1 MPPSPKV
8 PGGVGGALGGLIL
21 DHLINP
27 PPVSPAGL
35 DQIDPGLLYPAPPPQ
50 IVQDEV
56 PQDWYGGQNPNTV
69 YQAVY
74 AVANVIGG
82 QFLGWFP
89 DAYGDSLTGAP
100 FTNPIMYAAGQP
112 LNTFQHWR
120 WTNNDRARTYI
131 VKVVKADGTNPS
143 VIAGTWAGLWFKG
156 FVVAS
161 TGESDGAD
169 PPPKIPSA
177 SSDAGNNFAPTP
189 LPGLAPSPLPGT
201 TGSNTDSN
209 RKAGYPPSTTPTTQP
224 NTTAP
229 STPTNPPDALGTD
242 TNNTPNNFVPD
253 LPLVPPGV
261 IAPPPTSRV
270 PSNTPSNTPSPV
282 TRPYVPNTGTNVNNG
297 AQPGTDIA
305 PRDTPDAVQ
314 TPVDRCV
321 TDCPMPPVNLNP
333 TDSANLNSML
343 GLLQA
348 IMALLQAVNTWL
360 ISTLLPIVNTIN
372 ATTTTINNFVQTAWR
387 ATRMD
392 KVINALNLLVALHN
406 AALLSRN
413 LGETLGELTSQSLS
427 SFGIEDE
434 EGNPLDIN
442 ETIGS
447 LTESFFTSLLGQ
459 EVYTGIKDT
468 WHKASRI
475 LSSASNIIWTIRSI
489 TDSMREIAE
498 WTAENTGKIG
508 NALKRFRVVGENAYK
523 WMPEQVT
530 ATNAWMLRIN
540 RFREGVDSIDDTASS
555 LSSVLSEVQGIQ
567 EEFDQLDEQKNKFN
581 ENLQALTPK
590 EREDNTPVKEARA
603 DSLEASKAPTGIE
616 DVFRGEG
623 EELQ

>member
-270 PSNTPSNTPSPV
+270 PSNTPSITPSPV

-333 TDSANLNSML
+333 TDQTNQNIDNTREVLDSKLNEILDELGFEFEGDFATYTCPTAEYLQNNPGAVISDGLVTKEVNQYSGKGFEGVQTVFEKLEITLRRMQESICAERQDGDTVTIVAAPEVQGNVANKILVLDFTTVEAFPGLNETKSKWRV
-343 GLLQA
+343 Q
-348 IMALLQAVNTWL
+348 IPNPIEDITW
-360 ISTLLPIVNTIN
+360 STLRNVRWFRGSLYGQVRLQGYKSIISGW
-372 ATTTTINNFVQTAWR
+372 FK
-387 ATRMD
+387 D
-392 KVINALNLLVALHN
+392 KD
-406 AALLSRN
+406 S
-413 LGETLGELTSQSLS
+413 GENYFNQVLA
-427 SFGIEDE
+427 
-434 EGNPLDIN
+434 
-442 ETIGS
+442 
-447 LTESFFTSLLGQ
+447 LTESELENMTFSLQSNPKISPAEVETRIYRAYIVTIDNQSGEPDTSLTT
-459 EVYTGIKDT
+459 VIY
-468 WHKASRI
+468 
-475 LSSASNIIWTIRSI
+475 
-489 TDSMREIAE
+489 
-498 WTAENTGKIG
+498 
-508 NALKRFRVVGENAYK
+508 
-523 WMPEQVT
+523 
-530 ATNAWMLRIN
+530 
-540 RFREGVDSIDDTASS
+540 
-555 LSSVLSEVQGIQ
+555 
-567 EEFDQLDEQKNKFN
+567 
-581 ENLQALTPK
+581 
-590 EREDNTPVKEARA
+590 
-603 DSLEASKAPTGIE
+603 PTE
-616 DVFRGEG
+616 
-623 EELQ
+623 